1 MFDTRYDYGGDEYIL
16 VIFNEAMDLE
26 INFKIL
32 AVRQE
37 IQRRNIPGVIETCP
51 ANASYMVHFHPEVIH
66 PDRLIRELKDIEQSV
81 QHSGAL
87 HSRLVNIPVL
97 FDDPW
102 TRECA
107 QQFGDRHQ
115 DPSVSNLEYLMR
127 INGYSSKEEFITAY
141 CDRPYWISMVG
152 FVPGTAWC
160 YRMVSPDR
168 AIQAPKYIRPRTD
181 TPERA
186 VAHGGVFLCIYPVR
200 GPGGYQMIGMSA
212 VPVYDP
218 EERLPDLRGR
228 YILAE
233 AGDRWKFCPIDMDEY
248 NDIQAKVEA
257 RTYRYR
263 IIDQEFRPRLY
274 LQDPDR
280 YLHRLQDEADKAAHA

>member
-1 MFDTRYDYGGDEYIL
+1 MPITRYDYGGDEYIL

-26 INFKIL
+26 TNFKIL

-37 IQRRNIPGVIETCP
+37 IQHRNIPGVIETCP
-51 ANASYMVHFHPEVIH
+51 ANASYMVHFHPEVIY
-66 PDRLIRELKDIEQSV
+66 PDRLIRELKDIEHTV

-87 HSRLVNIPVL
+87 RSRLVDIPVL

-107 QQFGDRHQ
+107 QRFGDRHQ

-127 INGYSSKEEFITAY
+127 INGYASKEAFIAAY

-168 AIQAPKYIRPRTD
+168 AIQAPKYVRPRTD

-233 AGDRWKFCPIDMDEY
+233 AGDRWKFRPIDMDEY
-248 NDIQAKVEA
+248 NDIRAKVDA

-263 IIDQEFRPRLY
+263 IIEQEFRPNLY

-280 YLHRLQDEADKAAHA
+280 YLQQLQAEADEADHG

>member
-1 MFDTRYDYGGDEYIL
+1 MFDTRYDYGGDEYVL
-16 VIFNEAMDLE
+16 VMFNEAMDLE
-26 INFKIL
+26 TNFKIL

-37 IQRRNIPGVIETCP
+37 IQRRGIPGVIETCP
-51 ANASYMVHFHPEVIH
+51 ANASYLVHFRPEVIH
-66 PDRLIRELKDIEQSV
+66 PDHLIRELKDIEKAV
-81 QHSGAL
+81 QHTDAL
-87 HSRLVNIPVL
+87 RSRIVDIPVL

-102 TRECA
+102 TQECA
-107 QQFGDRHQ
+107 QRFADRHQ

-233 AGDRWKFCPIDMDEY
+233 AGDRWKFRPIDMDEY

-263 IIDQEFRPRLY
+263 IIDQEFRPSLY

-280 YLHRLQDEADKAAHA
+280 YLQRLQHEADEANHD

>member
-1 MFDTRYDYGGDEYIL
+1 MPITRYDYGGDEYIL
-16 VIFNEAMDLE
+16 VIFDEAMDLE
-26 INFKIL
+26 TNFKIL

-51 ANASYMVHFHPEVIH
+51 ANASYMVHFRPEIIH
-66 PDRLIRELKDIEQSV
+66 PNHLIRELKDIEQSI
-81 QHSGAL
+81 QHSDAL
-87 HSRLVNIPVL
+87 RSRLVDIPVL

-107 QQFGDRHQ
+107 QRFGDRHQ

-127 INGYSSKEEFITAY
+127 INGYSSKDEFITAY

-168 AIQAPKYIRPRTD
+168 AIQAPKYVRPRTD

-218 EERLPDLRGR
+218 EERLPDLRER

-233 AGDRWKFCPIDMDEY
+233 AGDRWKFRPIDMDEY
-248 NDIQAKVEA
+248 NDIQAQVEA
-257 RTYRYR
+257 RMYRYR
-263 IIDQEFRPRLY
+263 IVDQEFRPSLY
-274 LQDPDR
+274 LQGPDH
-280 YLHRLQDEADKAAHA
+280 YLQRLQDEAVHG

>member
-26 INFKIL
+26 TNFKIL

-37 IQRRNIPGVIETCP
+37 IQRRDILGVIETCP
-51 ANASYMVHFHPEVIH
+51 ANASYLVHFRPEVIH
-66 PDRLIRELKDIEQSV
+66 PARLIRELKDIENTV
-81 QHSGAL
+81 QHSGTL
-87 HSRLVNIPVL
+87 RSRLVDIPVL

-102 TRECA
+102 TQECA
-107 QQFGDRHQ
+107 QRFADRHQ

-233 AGDRWKFCPIDMDEY
+233 AGDRWKFRPIDMDEY
-248 NDIQAKVEA
+248 NDIQAEVEA
-257 RTYRYR
+257 RTYRYH
-263 IIDQEFRPRLY
+263 IIEQKFRPSLY

-280 YLHRLQDEADKAAHA
+280 YLQRLQQEADEADHA

>member
-1 MFDTRYDYGGDEYIL
+1 
-16 VIFNEAMDLE
+16 
-26 INFKIL
+26 
-32 AVRQE
+32 
-37 IQRRNIPGVIETCP
+37 
-51 ANASYMVHFHPEVIH
+51 
-66 PDRLIRELKDIEQSV
+66 V
-81 QHSGAL
+81 QHTDAL
-87 HSRLVNIPVL
+87 RSRIVDIPVL

-102 TRECA
+102 TQECA
-107 QQFGDRHQ
+107 QRFADRHQ

-233 AGDRWKFCPIDMDEY
+233 AGDRWKFRPIDMDEY

-263 IIDQEFRPRLY
+263 IIDQEFRPSLY

-280 YLHRLQDEADKAAHA
+280 YLQRLQREADEANHD

>member
-1 MFDTRYDYGGDEYIL
+1 MNLQRDYDL
-16 VIFNEAMDLE
+16 RVAANES
-26 INFKIL
+26 
-32 AVRQE
+32 R
-37 IQRRNIPGVIETCP
+37 
-51 ANASYMVHFHPEVIH
+51 
-66 PDRLIRELKDIEQSV
+66 KDIEQSV
-81 QHSGAL
+81 QYSGAL
-87 HSRLVNIPVL
+87 RSRLVDIPVL

-107 QQFGDRHQ
+107 QRFGDRHQ

-127 INGYSSKEEFITAY
+127 INGYASKDAFITAY

-233 AGDRWKFCPIDMDEY
+233 AGDRWKFRPIAMDEY
-248 NDIQAKVEA
+248 ND
-257 RTYRYR
+257 Y
-263 IIDQEFRPRLY
+263 DQ
-274 LQDPDR
+274 
-280 YLHRLQDEADKAAHA
+280 HRAS

>member
-1 MFDTRYDYGGDEYIL
+1 MFETRYDYGGDEYLL
-16 VIFNEAMDLE
+16 VIFNEAMDLAT
-26 INFKIL
+26 NFKIL
-32 AVRQE
+32 AVCQE
-37 IQRRNIPGVIETCP
+37 VKRRGVAGVIETCP
-51 ANASYMVHFHPEVIH
+51 ANASYLVHFHPEVIH
-66 PDRLIRELKDIEQSV
+66 PNQLIRELKDIEHAV
-81 QHSGAL
+81 QYADAL
-87 HSRLVNIPVL
+87 QSRLVDIPVL

-107 QQFGDRHQ
+107 QRFGDRHQ

-141 CDRPYWISMVG
+141 CDTPYWVSMVG

-160 YRMVSPDR
+160 YRMVPPER

-218 EERLPDLRGR
+218 EEHLPDLRSR
-228 YILAE
+228 YILAD
-233 AGDRWKFCPIDMDEY
+233 AGDRWKFRPIDMDEY
-248 NDIQAKVEA
+248 NTIRTQVEA
-257 RTYRYR
+257 GTYRYR
-263 IIDQEFRPRLY
+263 IIEQRFRPSEY
-274 LQDPDR
+274 LNSPDR
-280 YLHRLQDEADKAAHA
+280 YLQCLQEEAGYA